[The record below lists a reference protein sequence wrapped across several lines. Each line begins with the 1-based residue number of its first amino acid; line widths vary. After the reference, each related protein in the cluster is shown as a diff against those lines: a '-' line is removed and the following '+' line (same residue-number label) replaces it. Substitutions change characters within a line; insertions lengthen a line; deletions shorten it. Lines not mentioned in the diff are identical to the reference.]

1 MVIFS
6 RNSQLSLQNLLS
18 CCIFALKIQ
27 LFNGTTM
34 IQEFQVQN
42 FYSIRERQT
51 ISFVPNN
58 DDRMRD
64 QYVHEVSDGVELL
77 KIGIVY
83 GSNASGKTTLLRAL
97 SYFRSVML
105 DKPESKNDGMGYYPF
120 LLDKHS
126 RDERSHMQMTFW
138 LNAEKYVLSLEFD
151 SKRIYDESLTV
162 YTSARPTT
170 LYKRFYQPES
180 DHTEVTFGNKAG
192 IDKDTRRAIEG
203 NTTNNCTVMAAFGQ
217 SNAHVSKL
225 NDVFDFFLSGMQN
238 ILTPRDY
245 LSFDVRNEL
254 KNDKDGKKKR
264 FLLQLL
270 KASDFNIIDM
280 TLDERE
286 ESITPEME
294 KAINSAPIPEE
305 AKIEMLRRGTIKHD
319 DIMFLHTGE
328 DGEFELHEGLESA
341 GTHRFLGMSVVLYYV
356 LHENNFI
363 PIDEI
368 ETSIHYELLA
378 YFIKLFLANSE
389 GSSQLL
395 MTTHDINLLNEDF
408 IRRDIVW
415 FTDKSSQGATQLKRL
430 SSLGLHKTMNPYNAY
445 KQGKLVDLPF
455 LGSIYLETE

>member
-1 MVIFS
+1 
-6 RNSQLSLQNLLS
+6 
-18 CCIFALKIQ
+18 
-27 LFNGTTM
+27 M

-51 ISFVPNN
+51 ISFVPTN
-58 DDRMRD
+58 DGNMRG
-64 QYVHEVSDGVELL
+64 QYVHEVAEGVELL

-97 SYFRSVML
+97 SYFRSIML
-105 DKPESKNDGMGYYPF
+105 NKPESKNEGMGYFPF

-126 RDERSHMQMTFW
+126 RDEHSHMQMTFW

-151 SKRIYDESLTV
+151 SKRIYDESLIV

-170 LYKRFYQPES
+170 LYKRIYQLES
-180 DHTEVTFGNKAG
+180 DHTEVSFGAKAG
-192 IDKDTRRAIEG
+192 IDKATQRAIERAIEG

-270 KASDFNIIDM
+270 KASDFNIVDM

-294 KAINSAPIPEE
+294 KTIKSAPIPEE
-305 AKIEMLRRGTIKHD
+305 AKIEMLRRGSIKHD
-319 DIMFLHTGE
+319 DIMFMHTGE
-328 DGEFELHEGLESA
+328 EGEYEYQRSYGSWRFYLCY
-341 GTHRFLGMSVVLYYV
+341 HR
-356 LHENNFI
+356 
-363 PIDEI
+363 P
-368 ETSIHYELLA
+368 
-378 YFIKLFLANSE
+378 
-389 GSSQLL
+389 
-395 MTTHDINLLNEDF
+395 
-408 IRRDIVW
+408 
-415 FTDKSSQGATQLKRL
+415 
-430 SSLGLHKTMNPYNAY
+430 
-445 KQGKLVDLPF
+445 
-455 LGSIYLETE
+455 

>member
-1 MVIFS
+1 
-6 RNSQLSLQNLLS
+6 
-18 CCIFALKIQ
+18 
-27 LFNGTTM
+27 M

-51 ISFVPNN
+51 ISFVPTN
-58 DDRMRD
+58 DGNMRE
-64 QYVHEVSDGVELL
+64 QYVHQVTEGVELL

-97 SYFRSVML
+97 SYFRSIML
-105 DKPESKNDGMGYYPF
+105 NKPESKNEGMGYFPF

-126 RDERSHMQMTFW
+126 RNEHSYIQMTFW
-138 LNAEKYVLSLEFD
+138 VNGEKYIMSLEFD
-151 SKRIYDESLTV
+151 SKRIYDESLIV

-170 LYKRFYQPES
+170 LYKRIYQPES

-225 NDVFDFFLSGMQN
+225 NDVFDFFYSGLQN

-245 LSFDVRNEL
+245 LSFDVKNEL

-270 KASDFNIIDM
+270 KASDFNIVDM

-286 ESITPEME
+286 DSITPELE
-294 KAINSAPIPEE
+294 TTIKSAPIPEE

-319 DIMFLHTGE
+319 DILFMHTGE
-328 DGEFELHEGLESA
+328 DGEYELHEELESA
-341 GTHRFLGMSVVLYYV
+341 GTHRFLGMSIVLYYV

-415 FTDKSSQGATQLKRL
+415 FTDKNKEGSTQVKRL

>member
-1 MVIFS
+1 
-6 RNSQLSLQNLLS
+6 
-18 CCIFALKIQ
+18 
-27 LFNGTTM
+27 M

-58 DDRMRD
+58 DDNMRG
-64 QYVHEVSDGVELL
+64 QYVHQVAEGVELL

-83 GSNASGKTTLLRAL
+83 GSNASGKTTLLNAL

-120 LLDKHS
+120 LLDNHS
-126 RDERSHMQMTFW
+126 RDEHSQMQMTFW
-138 LNAEKYVLSLEFD
+138 VNGEKYVLSLEFD
-151 SKRIYDESLTV
+151 IKRIYEESLIV
-162 YTSARPTT
+162 YTSVRPTT
-170 LYKRFYQPES
+170 LYKRVYQSES
-180 DHTEVTFGNKAG
+180 DHTEVVFGNKAG
-192 IDKDTRRAIEG
+192 IDKATGRAIEG

-217 SNAHVSKL
+217 TNAHASRL
-225 NDVFDFFLSGMQN
+225 NDVFDFFLAGLQN
-238 ILTPRDY
+238 ILSPRDS
-245 LSFDVRNEL
+245 LSFDVKTEL
-254 KNDKDGKKKR
+254 RNDKDGKKKR

-270 KASDFNIIDM
+270 KASDFNIVDM

-286 ESITPEME
+286 DSITPEME
-294 KAINSAPIPEE
+294 TTIKSAPIPEE

-319 DIMFLHTGE
+319 DIMFMHTGE
-328 DGEFELHEGLESA
+328 DGEYELHERLESA
-341 GTHRFLGMSVVLYYV
+341 GTHRFLGMSIVLYYV

-363 PIDEI
+363 PVDEI
-368 ETSIHYELLA
+368 ETSIHYELLS

-408 IRRDIVW
+408 IRRDVVW
-415 FTDKSSQGATQLKRL
+415 FTDKSKEGATQVKRL

-455 LGSIYLETE
+455 LGSIYLEIE

>member
-1 MVIFS
+1 
-6 RNSQLSLQNLLS
+6 
-18 CCIFALKIQ
+18 
-27 LFNGTTM
+27 M

-64 QYVHEVSDGVELL
+64 QYVHEVANGVELL

-83 GSNASGKTTLLRAL
+83 GSNASGKTTLLNAL

-126 RDERSHMQMTFW
+126 RDEHSHMQMTFW
-138 LNAEKYVLSLEFD
+138 VNGEKYIMSLEFD
-151 SKRIYDESLTV
+151 SKRIYDESLIV

-170 LYKRFYQPES
+170 LYKRLYQPES

-192 IDKDTRRAIEG
+192 IDKATQRAIEG
-203 NTTNNCTVMAAFGQ
+203 NTTNNCSVVAAFGQ
-217 SNAHVSKL
+217 SNAHISKL
-225 NDVFDFFLSGMQN
+225 NDVFDFFLSGLQN
-238 ILTPRDY
+238 LLSPRDY
-245 LSFDVRNEL
+245 LSFDVKNEL
-254 KNDKDGKKKR
+254 RNDKDGKKKR

-270 KASDFNIIDM
+270 KASDFNIVDM
-280 TLDERE
+280 TLDECE

-294 KAINSAPIPEE
+294 TTIKSAPIPEE

-319 DIMFLHTGE
+319 DIMFMHTGE
-328 DGEFELHEGLESA
+328 GGEYELHEGLESA

-415 FTDKSSQGATQLKRL
+415 FTDKSKEGATQLKRL

>member
-1 MVIFS
+1 
-6 RNSQLSLQNLLS
+6 
-18 CCIFALKIQ
+18 
-27 LFNGTTM
+27 M

-51 ISFVPNN
+51 ISFVPTN
-58 DDRMRD
+58 DSNMRG
-64 QYVHEVSDGVELL
+64 QYVHEVAEGVELL

-97 SYFRSVML
+97 SYFRSTML
-105 DKPESKNDGMGYYPF
+105 NKPESKNEGMGYFPF

-126 RDERSHMQMTFW
+126 RDEHSHMQMTFW
-138 LNAEKYVLSLEFD
+138 VNGEKYIMSLEFD
-151 SKRIYDESLTV
+151 SKRIYEESLIV

-170 LYKRFYQPES
+170 LYKRIYQLES
-180 DHTEVTFGNKAG
+180 DHTEVSFGAKAG

-245 LSFDVRNEL
+245 LSFDVKNEL

-270 KASDFNIIDM
+270 KASDFNIVDM

-294 KAINSAPIPEE
+294 KTIKSAPIPEE
-305 AKIEMLRRGTIKHD
+305 AKIEMLRRGSIKHD
-319 DIMFLHTGE
+319 DIMFMHTGE
-328 DGEFELHEGLESA
+328 EGEYELHEGLESA

>member
-1 MVIFS
+1 
-6 RNSQLSLQNLLS
+6 
-18 CCIFALKIQ
+18 
-27 LFNGTTM
+27 M

-97 SYFRSVML
+97 SYFRSTML
-105 DKPESKNDGMGYYPF
+105 NKPESKNEGMGYFPF

-126 RDERSHMQMTFW
+126 RDEHSHMQMTFW
-138 LNAEKYVLSLEFD
+138 VNGEKYIMSLEFD
-151 SKRIYDESLTV
+151 SKRIYEESLIV

-170 LYKRFYQPES
+170 LYKRIYQLES
-180 DHTEVTFGNKAG
+180 DHTEVSFGAKAG

-245 LSFDVRNEL
+245 LSFDVKTEL
-254 KNDKDGKKKR
+254 RNDKDGKKKR

-270 KASDFNIIDM
+270 KASDFNIVDM

-286 ESITPEME
+286 KSITPEME
-294 KAINSAPIPEE
+294 KTIKSAPISEE
-305 AKIEMLRRGTIKHD
+305 AKIEMLRRGTIKYD

-328 DGEFELHEGLESA
+328 EGEYELHEGLESA
-341 GTHRFLGMSVVLYYV
+341 GTHRFLGMSIVLYYV

-408 IRRDIVW
+408 IRRDVVW
-415 FTDKSSQGATQLKRL
+415 FTDKNKEGATQVKRL

-445 KQGKLVDLPF
+445 KQGKLVNLPF

>member
-1 MVIFS
+1 
-6 RNSQLSLQNLLS
+6 
-18 CCIFALKIQ
+18 
-27 LFNGTTM
+27 M

-58 DDRMRD
+58 DDNMRG
-64 QYVHEVSDGVELL
+64 QYVHQVADGVELL

-83 GSNASGKTTLLRAL
+83 GSNASGKTTLLNAL

-120 LLDKHS
+120 LLDNHS
-126 RDERSHMQMTFW
+126 RDEHSQMQMTFW
-138 LNAEKYVLSLEFD
+138 INREKYTMSLEFD
-151 SKRIYDESLTV
+151 NKRIYEESLIV

-170 LYKRFYQPES
+170 LYKRVYQSES
-180 DHTEVTFGNKAG
+180 DHTEVTFGNKVG
-192 IDKDTRRAIEG
+192 INKATGRAIEG
-203 NTTNNCTVMAAFGQ
+203 NTINNCTVMAAFGQ
-217 SNAHVSKL
+217 TNAHASRL
-225 NDVFDFFLSGMQN
+225 NDVFDFFLAGLQN
-238 ILTPRDY
+238 TLSPRDS
-245 LSFDVRNEL
+245 LSFDVKTEL
-254 KNDKDGKKKR
+254 RNDKDGKKKR

-270 KASDFNIIDM
+270 KASDFNIVDM

-286 ESITPEME
+286 DSITPELE
-294 KAINSAPIPEE
+294 TTIKSAPIPEE
-305 AKIEMLRRGTIKHD
+305 AKIEMLKRGTIKHD
-319 DIMFLHTGE
+319 DIMFMHTGE
-328 DGEFELHEGLESA
+328 DGEYELHERLESA
-341 GTHRFLGMSVVLYYV
+341 GTHRFLGMSIVLYYV

-363 PIDEI
+363 PVDEI
-368 ETSIHYELLA
+368 ETSIHYELLS

-408 IRRDIVW
+408 IRRDVVW
-415 FTDKSSQGATQLKRL
+415 FTDKSKEGATQVKRL

>member
-1 MVIFS
+1 
-6 RNSQLSLQNLLS
+6 
-18 CCIFALKIQ
+18 
-27 LFNGTTM
+27 M

-58 DDRMRD
+58 DDNMRG
-64 QYVHEVSDGVELL
+64 QYVHQVAEGVELL

-83 GSNASGKTTLLRAL
+83 GSNASGKTTLLNAL

-120 LLDKHS
+120 LLDNHS
-126 RDERSHMQMTFW
+126 RDEHSLMQMTFW
-138 LNAEKYVLSLEFD
+138 VNGEKYVLNLEFD
-151 SKRIYDESLTV
+151 SKRIYEESLIV
-162 YTSARPTT
+162 YTSVRPTT
-170 LYKRFYQPES
+170 LYKRVYQSES
-180 DHTEVTFGNKAG
+180 DHTEVIFGNKAG
-192 IDKDTRRAIEG
+192 IDKATGRAIEG

-217 SNAHVSKL
+217 TNAHASRL
-225 NDVFDFFLSGMQN
+225 NDVFDFFLAGLQN
-238 ILTPRDY
+238 ILSPRDS
-245 LSFDVRNEL
+245 LSFDVKTEL
-254 KNDKDGKKKR
+254 RNDKDGKKKR

-270 KASDFNIIDM
+270 KASDFTIVDM

-286 ESITPEME
+286 DSITPEME
-294 KAINSAPIPEE
+294 TTIKSAPIPEE

-319 DIMFLHTGE
+319 DIMFMHTGE
-328 DGEFELHEGLESA
+328 DGEYELHERLESA
-341 GTHRFLGMSVVLYYV
+341 GTHRFLGMSIVLYYV

-363 PIDEI
+363 PVDEI
-368 ETSIHYELLA
+368 ETSIHYELLS

-408 IRRDIVW
+408 IRRDVVW
-415 FTDKSSQGATQLKRL
+415 FTDKSKEGATQVKRL

>member
-1 MVIFS
+1 MV
-6 RNSQLSLQNLLS
+6 
-18 CCIFALKIQ
+18 
-27 LFNGTTM
+27 
-34 IQEFQVQN
+34 QEFQVQN

-58 DDRMRD
+58 DDNMRG
-64 QYVHEVSDGVELL
+64 QYVHQVAEGVELL

-83 GSNASGKTTLLRAL
+83 GSNASGKTTLLNAL
-97 SYFRSVML
+97 SFFRSVML

-120 LLDKHS
+120 LLDNHS
-126 RDERSHMQMTFW
+126 RDEHSHMQMTFW
-138 LNAEKYVLSLEFD
+138 IKGEKYVISLEFD
-151 SKRIYDESLTV
+151 SKRIYEESLIV

-170 LYKRFYQPES
+170 LYKRVYQSES

-192 IDKDTRRAIEG
+192 IEKATGRAIEG
-203 NTTNNCTVMAAFGQ
+203 NTINNCTVMAAFGQ
-217 SNAHVSKL
+217 TNAHASRL
-225 NDVFDFFLSGMQN
+225 NDVFDFFYAGMQR
-238 ILTPRDY
+238 LVSPKDP
-245 LSFDVRNEL
+245 LSYDVKSELRN
-254 KNDKDGKKKR
+254 DTDGKKKR

-270 KASDFNIIDM
+270 KASDFNIVGM
-280 TLDERE
+280 RH
-286 ESITPEME
+286 
-294 KAINSAPIPEE
+294 
-305 AKIEMLRRGTIKHD
+305 GTSEHD
-319 DIMFLHTGE
+319 DIMFRHTGE
-328 DGEFELHEGLESA
+328 DGEYELHERLESA
-341 GTHRFLGMSVVLYYV
+341 GTHRFLGMSIVLYYV

-363 PIDEI
+363 PVDEI

-408 IRRDIVW
+408 IRRDVVW
-415 FTDKSSQGATQLKRL
+415 FTDKSKEGATQIKRL

>member
-1 MVIFS
+1 
-6 RNSQLSLQNLLS
+6 
-18 CCIFALKIQ
+18 
-27 LFNGTTM
+27 M

-51 ISFVPNN
+51 ISFVPTN
-58 DDRMRD
+58 DGNMRG
-64 QYVHEVSDGVELL
+64 QYVHQVAEGVELL

-97 SYFRSVML
+97 SYFRSIML
-105 DKPESKNDGMGYYPF
+105 NKPESKNEGMRYFPF
-120 LLDKHS
+120 VLDKHS
-126 RDERSHMQMTFW
+126 EGEHSHMQMTFW
-138 LNAEKYVLSLEFD
+138 VNGEKFIMSLEFD
-151 SKRIYDESLTV
+151 SKRIYDESLIV

-170 LYKRFYQPES
+170 LYKRLYQPDS
-180 DHTEVTFGNKAG
+180 DHTEVSFGAKAG

-225 NDVFDFFLSGMQN
+225 NDVFDFFYSGLQN

-245 LSFDVRNEL
+245 LSFDVKNEL

-270 KASDFNIIDM
+270 KASDFNIVDM

-294 KAINSAPIPEE
+294 KTIKSAPIPEE

-319 DIMFLHTGE
+319 DILFRHTGE
-328 DGEFELHEGLESA
+328 DGEYELHEGLESA
-341 GTHRFLGMSVVLYYV
+341 GTHRFMGMSIVLYYV

-415 FTDKSSQGATQLKRL
+415 FTDKSSNGATQLKRL

>member
-1 MVIFS
+1 
-6 RNSQLSLQNLLS
+6 
-18 CCIFALKIQ
+18 
-27 LFNGTTM
+27 M

-64 QYVHEVSDGVELL
+64 KYVYEVGDGVELL

-83 GSNASGKTTLLRAL
+83 GSNASGKTTLLNAL

-105 DKPESKNDGMGYYPF
+105 DKPESKNEGMGYFPF
-120 LLDKHS
+120 LLDKRS
-126 RDERSHMQMTFW
+126 RDERSLMQMTFW
-138 LNAEKYVLSLEFD
+138 INREKYIMSLEFD
-151 SKRIYDESLTV
+151 SKRIYEESLIV

-170 LYKRFYQPES
+170 LYKRIYQSES
-180 DHTEVTFGNKAG
+180 DHTEVIFGAKSG
-192 IDKDTRRAIEG
+192 IDKDTRRAIDG

-217 SNAHVSKL
+217 SNAHISKL
-225 NDVFDFFLSGMQN
+225 NDVFDFFLTSMQTLLN
-238 ILTPRDY
+238 PRDS
-245 LSFDVRNEL
+245 LAFNVKNEL
-254 KNDKDGKKKR
+254 RNDKDGKKKR

-270 KASDFNIIDM
+270 KASDFNIVDM
-280 TLDERE
+280 TLNEQE
-286 ESITPEME
+286 ETITPEME

-319 DIMFLHTGE
+319 DIMFSHTGE
-328 DGEFELHEGLESA
+328 DGEYELHEGLESA
-341 GTHRFLGMSVVLYYV
+341 GTHRFLGMSIVLYYV
-356 LHENNFI
+356 LHGNNFI
-363 PIDEI
+363 PVDEI
-368 ETSIHYELLA
+368 ETSIHYELLS

-408 IRRDIVW
+408 IRRDVVW
-415 FTDKSSQGATQLKRL
+415 FTDKSKEGATQVKRL

>member
-1 MVIFS
+1 
-6 RNSQLSLQNLLS
+6 
-18 CCIFALKIQ
+18 
-27 LFNGTTM
+27 M

-51 ISFVPNN
+51 ISFVPTN
-58 DDRMRD
+58 DDRMRN

-97 SYFRSVML
+97 SYFRSTML
-105 DKPESKNDGMGYYPF
+105 NKPESKNEGMGYFPF

-126 RDERSHMQMTFW
+126 RDEHSHMQMTFW
-138 LNAEKYVLSLEFD
+138 VNGEKYVLSLEFD
-151 SKRIYDESLTV
+151 SKRIYDELLIV

-170 LYKRFYQPES
+170 LYKRVYQSNS
-180 DHTEVTFGNKAG
+180 DHTEVSFGAKAG

-245 LSFDVRNEL
+245 LSFDVKNEL

-270 KASDFNIIDM
+270 KASDFNIVDM

-294 KAINSAPIPEE
+294 KTIKSAPISEE
-305 AKIEMLRRGTIKHD
+305 AKIEMLRRGTIKYD
-319 DIMFLHTGE
+319 DIMFMHTGE
-328 DGEFELHEGLESA
+328 DGEYELHEGLESA

-430 SSLGLHKTMNPYNAY
+430 STLGLHKTMNPYNAY

>member
-1 MVIFS
+1 
-6 RNSQLSLQNLLS
+6 
-18 CCIFALKIQ
+18 
-27 LFNGTTM
+27 M

-42 FYSIRERQT
+42 FYSIRERQS
-51 ISFVPNN
+51 ISFVPTN
-58 DDRMRD
+58 DGNMRG
-64 QYVHEVSDGVELL
+64 QYVHEVAEGVELL

-83 GSNASGKTTLLRAL
+83 GSNASGKTTLLNAI
-97 SYFRSVML
+97 SYFRSIML
-105 DKPESKNDGMGYYPF
+105 NKPESKNEGMGYFPF

-126 RDERSHMQMTFW
+126 RDEHSLMQMTFW
-138 LNAEKYVLSLEFD
+138 LNGEKYVLNLEFD
-151 SKRIYDESLTV
+151 SKRIYEESLIV
-162 YTSARPTT
+162 YTSARPTS
-170 LYKRFYQPES
+170 LYKRAYQPES
-180 DHTEVTFGNKAG
+180 DHTKVTFGNKAG
-192 IDKDTRRAIEG
+192 IDKATQRAIEG

-217 SNAHVSKL
+217 SNAHVSRL
-225 NDVFDFFLSGMQN
+225 NDVFDFFLSGIQSL
-238 ILTPRDY
+238 LTPRDY
-245 LSFDVRNEL
+245 LSYDVKNEL
-254 KNDKDGKKKR
+254 RNDKDGKKKR

-270 KASDFNIIDM
+270 RASDFNIVDM

-286 ESITPEME
+286 DQITPDME
-294 KAINSAPIPEE
+294 TAIKGAPIPEE

-319 DIMFLHTGE
+319 DIMFSHTGE
-328 DGEFELHEGLESA
+328 DGQYELHEGLESA
-341 GTHRFLGMSVVLYYV
+341 GTHRFLGMSIVLYYV
-356 LHENNFI
+356 LHDNNFI

-368 ETSIHYELLA
+368 ETSIHYELLS

-415 FTDKSSQGATQLKRL
+415 FTDKSDQGATQLKRL

>member
-1 MVIFS
+1 
-6 RNSQLSLQNLLS
+6 
-18 CCIFALKIQ
+18 
-27 LFNGTTM
+27 M

-51 ISFVPNN
+51 ISFVPTN
-58 DDRMRD
+58 DSNMRG
-64 QYVHEVSDGVELL
+64 QYVHKVSDGVELL

-97 SYFRSVML
+97 SYFRSTML
-105 DKPESKNDGMGYYPF
+105 NKPESKNEGMGYFPF

-126 RDERSHMQMTFW
+126 RDEHSHMQMTFW
-138 LNAEKYVLSLEFD
+138 VNGEKCIMSLEFD
-151 SKRIYDESLTV
+151 SKRIYDESLIV

-170 LYKRFYQPES
+170 LYKRLYQPES
-180 DHTEVTFGNKAG
+180 DHTEVSFGGKAG
-192 IDKDTRRAIEG
+192 IDKATQRAIEG

-245 LSFDVRNEL
+245 LSFDVKNEL

-270 KASDFNIIDM
+270 KASDFNIVDM

-286 ESITPEME
+286 EPITPEME
-294 KAINSAPIPEE
+294 KTIKSAPISEE
-305 AKIEMLRRGTIKHD
+305 AKIEMLRRGTIKYD
-319 DIMFLHTGE
+319 DIMFMHTGE
-328 DGEFELHEGLESA
+328 DGEYELHEGLESA

-408 IRRDIVW
+408 IRRDVVW
-415 FTDKSSQGATQLKRL
+415 FTDKSKEGATQVKRL